1 MFALGVTLMKE
12 IWSDSLSGGG
22 PKTEDLKQNR
32 KTTCDLR
39 LSLSLSRDL
48 TNTFWSIF
56 GVGREISFL

>member
-39 LSLSLSRDL
+39 LSLSLSLL
-48 TNTFWSIF
+48 TLDSL
-56 GVGREISFL
+56 SL